1 MKKLMKNQLS
11 LICLVL
17 CTIVAMASCD
27 PGKWGEDISTPMEF
41 SVANVPSDNMPY
53 ILADTITPPA
63 NPMAPED
70 LSAYPT
76 FVGALQMLQ
85 VTGIED
91 LDGKYF
97 CVIELQTPIEIEM
110 SDYQTKFYSTLFL
123 LDRGSEELVRFDHSL
138 LEPCVVGDTIFVTG
152 IPKVISKGMALGLTM
167 YYVQS
172 K

>member
-1 MKKLMKNQLS
+1 MKYYIQILS
-11 LICLVL
+11 FFFLGVTLLVA
-17 CTIVAMASCD
+17 CE
-27 PGKWGEDISTPMEF
+27 PGPPGFDSEIPIEF
-41 SVANVPSDNMPY
+41 SVADVPTNQLPY
-53 ILADTITPPA
+53 ILADTITPPS

-70 LSAYPT
+70 MSAYPT

-85 VTGIED
+85 VTGIEE

-97 CVIELQTPIEIEM
+97 CVIELQTPIEIEI
-110 SDYQTKFYSTLFL
+110 SDYQTKFFSTLFL